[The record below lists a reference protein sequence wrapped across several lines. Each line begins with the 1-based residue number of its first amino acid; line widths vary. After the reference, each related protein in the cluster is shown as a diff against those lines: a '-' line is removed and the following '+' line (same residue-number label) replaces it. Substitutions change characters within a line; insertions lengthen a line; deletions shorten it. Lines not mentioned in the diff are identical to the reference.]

1 MTELPFFAREIIQDE
16 VANTRNIEKI
26 GKREIEK
33 NFLKFLNKH
42 L

>member
-1 MTELPFFAREIIQDE
+1 
-16 VANTRNIEKI
+16 VTRTIEKI